1 MRILKNPADAAP
13 SIYVVDDAPFL
24 TELYTHLLEAS
35 GYIVRAFN
43 DRAQAVKALEADWN
57 KPDLLI
63 SDYRGLSMSVDQF
76 LHQCLMIHPALRIL
90 MVSGLS
96 RTEVRFSQARPDQF
110 IEKPFTAE
118 QLQEEVKS
126 VLAVGFP
133 RSKTSIR
140 IS

>member
-1 MRILKNPADAAP
+1 MRILKNPAGAAP

-24 TELYTHLLEAS
+24 TELYTSLLEAS

-43 DRAQAVKALEADWN
+43 DRAEAVKALAADWN

-63 SDYRGLSMSVDQF
+63 SDYSGLSMSVDQF

-90 MVSGLS
+90 MVSGLM
-96 RTEVRFSQARPDQF
+96 RTDVRFSQARPDRF

-118 QLQEEVKS
+118 QLQQEVKA

-133 RSKTSIR
+133 LSTTSIK

>member
-1 MRILKNPADAAP
+1 MRILKNPTGPAP

-24 TELYTHLLEAS
+24 TELYTRLLEAS

-43 DRAQAVKALEADWN
+43 DRAEAVEALEADWN

-90 MVSGLS
+90 MVSGL
-96 RTEVRFSQARPDQF
+96 RRADVQFSQARPDQY

-118 QLQEEVKS
+118 QLQEEVRS
-126 VLAVGFP
+126 VRAVGFLS
-133 RSKTSIR
+133 SKTSIE